1 MGKLISLMAQ
11 YLKNEL
17 VLLWP
22 SATEHSSGFSIKYC
36 AFSTNVTPCH
46 KVSVQ
51 KIFMDLG
58 LIKIFFKLSH
68 KSKNEATRRCHLS
81 PLPSSLRYR
90 NIVKVKNNSIIC
102 HRTFSATVPRK
113 VTSV

>member
-1 MGKLISLMAQ
+1 MGKLISLMIQ

-22 SATEHSSGFSIKYC
+22 SATEHSFGFSIKYC
-36 AFSTNVTPCH
+36 AFSTDVTPCH

-51 KIFMDLG
+51 KFSMDLG
-58 LIKIFFKLSH
+58 LVKIILKLPH
-68 KSKNEATRRCHLS
+68 KSKDEATRRCHLS
-81 PLPSSLRYR
+81 SHPFSLRNR
-90 NIVKVKNNSIIC
+90 NIVKVKNYIIC